1 MKGLNMEKFTFTA
14 NNMETSL
21 ELSPAEGV
29 ASTRWATDDSFWEAA
44 NASQEDNLRTIVSY
58 FAKVTGKTPREVA
71 EQMLQQQFTFGAY
84 SAEGLA
90 NFISKVSETVEVT
103 EAEGAAAS
111 LALCEF
117 AEDWLKELK
126 DQLMAQGLAADTQYI
141 QELDA
146 ALWGLDLSK
155 GMFKSKVA

>member
-1 MKGLNMEKFTFTA
+1 MEKFTFKV
-14 NNMETSL
+14 NGMSTSL
-21 ELSPAEGV
+21 TLNPAEGV
-29 ASTRWATDDSFWEAA
+29 ASTKWATDDKFWEAA
-44 NASQEDNLRTIVSY
+44 NASQEANLRKIVS
-58 FAKVTGKTPREVA
+58 FMANITGKNPREVA
-71 EQMLQQQFTFGAY
+71 EQLLQQQFTFGAY

-90 NFISKVSETVEVT
+90 AFISKVSEPVDVT
-103 EAEGAAAS
+103 EAASAAATI
-111 LALCEF
+111 ALCEF

-126 DQLMAQGLAADTQYI
+126 AQLVEQGLASDCQYI

>member
-1 MKGLNMEKFTFTA
+1 MEKFKFTA
-14 NNMETSL
+14 NGMTT
-21 ELSPAEGV
+21 ELTINPAEGV
-29 ASTRWATDDSFWEAA
+29 TSTRWATDDKFWEVA
-44 NASQEDNLRTIVSY
+44 NASQEDNLRKIVSY
-58 FAKVTGKTPREVA
+58 FAKVAEKNPREVA
-71 EQMLQQQFTFGAY
+71 ENMLQQQFTFGAY

-90 NFISKVSETVEVT
+90 SFIDRVSQTVEVT
-103 EAEGAAAS
+103 EAESAAAS

-141 QELDA
+141 KELDA

>member
-1 MKGLNMEKFTFTA
+1 MEKFVFTA
-14 NNMETSL
+14 NGKST
-21 ELSPAEGV
+21 ELTINPAEGV
-29 ASTRWATDDSFWEAA
+29 ASTRWATDDSFWEIA
-44 NASQEDNLRTIVSY
+44 NSSQEANLRTIVNFFSS
-58 FAKVTGKTPREVA
+58 VTGKNPRQVA

-90 NFISKVSETVEVT
+90 NFITKVSKPVEVT

-117 AEDWLKELK
+117 AEEWLRELK
-126 DQLMAQGLAADTQYI
+126 SQLMAQGLASDCQYT

-146 ALWGLDLSK
+146 ALWGLDLSSK
-155 GMFKSKVA
+155 MFKSKAA

>member
-1 MKGLNMEKFTFTA
+1 MEKFTFKV
-14 NNMETSL
+14 NNMATTL
-21 ELSPAEGV
+21 EIDTNAGV

-44 NASQEDNLRTIVSY
+44 NASQEENLRKIVSY
-58 FAKVTGKTPREVA
+58 FAKVAEKNPREVA

-90 NFISKVSETVEVT
+90 NFIAKVSEPVETT
-103 EAEGAAAS
+103 EAESATAT
-111 LALCEF
+111 LELCEF

-126 DQLMAQGLAADTQYI
+126 AQLVEQGLESGCQYI

>member
-1 MKGLNMEKFTFTA
+1 MEKFVFRV
-14 NNMETSL
+14 NNMETTL
-21 ELSPAEGV
+21 ELNPTEGV

-44 NASQEDNLRTIVSY
+44 NASQEDNLRKIVSY

-71 EQMLQQQFTFGAY
+71 ENMLQQQFTFGAY
-84 SAEGLA
+84 SSEGLA
-90 NFISKVSETVEVT
+90 SFISKVSEPVETT
-103 EAEGAAAS
+103 EAESAAATI
-111 LALCEF
+111 ALCEF

-126 DQLMAQGLAADTQYI
+126 AQLVEQGLASDCQYI

>member
-1 MKGLNMEKFTFTA
+1 MEKFNFTY
-14 NNMETSL
+14 NGMSTSL
-21 ELSPAEGV
+21 EIDTNAGV
-29 ASTRWATDDSFWEAA
+29 TSTRWATDDKFWEAA
-44 NASQEDNLRTIVSY
+44 NASQEANLRKIVSY
-58 FAKVTGKTPREVA
+58 FAKVTDKSPREVA

-103 EAEGAAAS
+103 EAEGAAAT
-111 LALCEF
+111 LELCEF
-117 AEDWLKELK
+117 AEEWLRELK
-126 DQLMAQGLAADTQYI
+126 SQLMAQGLAADTQYI
-141 QELDA
+141 KELDA

>member
-1 MKGLNMEKFTFTA
+1 MEKFTFKV
-14 NNMETSL
+14 NNMATTL
-21 ELSPAEGV
+21 ELSSVEGV
-29 ASTRWATDDSFWEAA
+29 ASTRWATDDKFWQLA
-44 NASQEDNLRTIVSY
+44 NASQETNLRTIVNY
-58 FAKVTGKTPREVA
+58 FSRVTGKNPRQVA

-90 NFISKVSETVEVT
+90 NFIDKVSEPVSST
-103 EAEGAAAS
+103 EAESAAAS

-126 DQLMAQGLAADTQYI
+126 AQLVEQGLASDSQYI
-141 QELDA
+141 KELDA

>member
-1 MKGLNMEKFTFTA
+1 MEKFVFTA
-14 NNMETSL
+14 NGMTT
-21 ELSPAEGV
+21 ELTINPAEGV
-29 ASTRWATDDSFWEAA
+29 ASTRWATDDNFWEAA
-44 NASQEDNLRTIVSY
+44 NASQENNMKTIVS
-58 FAKVTGKTPREVA
+58 FMASITGKNPREVA
-71 EQMLQQQFTFGAY
+71 EQLLQQQFTFGAY

-90 NFISKVSETVEVT
+90 AFISKVSEPMETT
-103 EAEGAAAS
+103 EAESAAATI
-111 LALCEF
+111 ALCEF

-126 DQLMAQGLAADTQYI
+126 AQLVEQGLASDCQYI

>member
-1 MKGLNMEKFTFTA
+1 MEKFKFTA
-14 NNMETSL
+14 KNGMTT
-21 ELSPAEGV
+21 ELTINPAEGV
-29 ASTRWATDDSFWEAA
+29 TSTRWETNDTFWEEA
-44 NASQEDNLRTIVSY
+44 NKSQEDNLRTIVSY

-71 EQMLQQQFTFGAY
+71 ENMLQQQFTFGAY

-103 EAEGAAAS
+103 EAEAAAATI
-111 LALCEF
+111 ALCEF

-126 DQLMAQGLAADTQYI
+126 AQLVSQGLASDCQYI
-141 QELDA
+141 KELDA

>member
-1 MKGLNMEKFTFTA
+1 MEKFVFTV
-14 NNMETSL
+14 NGMETSL

-29 ASTRWATDDSFWEAA
+29 ASTRWATDDKFWELV
-44 NASQEDNLRTIVSY
+44 NKSQEANLRTIINFFSS
-58 FAKVTGKTPREVA
+58 VTGKNPHEVA
-71 EQMLQQQFTFGAY
+71 ENMLQQQFTFGAY

-90 NFISKVSETVEVT
+90 NFIDVVSEPMETT
-103 EAEGAAAS
+103 EAESAAAS

-126 DQLMAQGLAADTQYI
+126 AQLVEQGLASDTQYI
-141 QELDA
+141 KELDA

>member
-1 MKGLNMEKFTFTA
+1 MEKFTFTA
-14 NNMETSL
+14 NNMETTL
-21 ELSPAEGV
+21 EIDPNAGV
-29 ASTRWATDDSFWEAA
+29 TSTRWATDDSFWEAA

-71 EQMLQQQFTFGAY
+71 ENMLQQQFTFGAY

-90 NFISKVSETVEVT
+90 AFISKVSEPVEVT
-103 EAEGAAAS
+103 EAESAS
-111 LALCEF
+111 ASIALCEF

-126 DQLMAQGLAADTQYI
+126 AQLVEQGLASDTQYI
-141 QELDA
+141 KELDA

>member
-1 MKGLNMEKFTFTA
+1 MEQYTFTA
-14 NNMETSL
+14 NGMSTSL

-29 ASTRWATDDSFWEAA
+29 ASTRWATDDKFWEVA
-44 NASQEDNLRTIVSY
+44 NASLLASIRKIVSY
-58 FAKVTGKTPREVA
+58 FAKVAEKNPREVA

-84 SAEGLA
+84 STEGLA
-90 NFISKVSETVEVT
+90 AFISKVSEPVEVT

-117 AEDWLKELK
+117 AEEWLRELK
-126 DQLMAQGLAADTQYI
+126 AQLVEQGLESGCQYI

>member
-1 MKGLNMEKFTFTA
+1 MEKFVFTA
-14 NNMETSL
+14 NGMSTSL
-21 ELSPAEGV
+21 ELNPAEGV
-29 ASTRWATDDSFWEAA
+29 TSTRWATDDSFWEEA
-44 NASQEDNLRTIVSY
+44 NKSQEANLRKIVS
-58 FAKVTGKTPREVA
+58 FMANVTGKSPRELA

-90 NFISKVSETVEVT
+90 NFINIVSEPVEVT
-103 EAEGAAAS
+103 EAESAS
-111 LALCEF
+111 ATIALCEF
-117 AEDWLKELK
+117 AEEWLRELK
-126 DQLMAQGLAADTQYI
+126 SQLMAQGLASDCQYT

>member
-1 MKGLNMEKFTFTA
+1 MEKFVFRV
-14 NNMETSL
+14 NNMETTL
-21 ELSPAEGV
+21 KLRPTEGV
-29 ASTRWATDDSFWEAA
+29 TSTRWATDDSFWEEA
-44 NASQEDNLRTIVSY
+44 NKSQEANLRTIVS
-58 FAKVTGKTPREVA
+58 FIASITGKNPREVA
-71 EQMLQQQFTFGAY
+71 EQLLQQQFTFGAY

-90 NFISKVSETVEVT
+90 AFISKVSEPVDVT
-103 EAEGAAAS
+103 EAASAAATI
-111 LALCEF
+111 ALCEF

-126 DQLMAQGLAADTQYI
+126 AQLVEQGLASDCQYI

>member
-1 MKGLNMEKFTFTA
+1 MEKFTFKV
-14 NNMETSL
+14 NNMSTTL
-21 ELSPAEGV
+21 ELNPAEGV
-29 ASTRWATDDSFWEAA
+29 TSTRWETNDSFWEEA
-44 NASQEDNLRTIVSY
+44 NKSQEDNLKTIVS
-58 FAKVTGKTPREVA
+58 FMANITGKNPREVA
-71 EQMLQQQFTFGAY
+71 EQLLQQQFTFGAY

-90 NFISKVSETVEVT
+90 NFIAKVSEPVEVT

-117 AEDWLKELK
+117 AEDWLRELK
-126 DQLMAQGLAADTQYI
+126 AQLVEQGLAADTQYI
-141 QELDA
+141 KELDA

>member
-1 MKGLNMEKFTFTA
+1 MEQYTFTA
-14 NNMETSL
+14 NGMSTTL
-21 ELSPAEGV
+21 ELNPAEGV
-29 ASTRWATDDSFWEAA
+29 NSTRWATDDSFWEEA
-44 NASQEDNLRTIVSY
+44 NKSQEANLRTIVS
-58 FAKVTGKTPREVA
+58 FMASITGKNPREVA
-71 EQMLQQQFTFGAY
+71 EQLLQQQFNFGAY

-90 NFISKVSETVEVT
+90 AFISKVSEPVDVT
-103 EAEGAAAS
+103 EAASAAATI
-111 LALCEF
+111 ALCEF

-126 DQLMAQGLAADTQYI
+126 AQLVEQGLASDCQYI

>member
-1 MKGLNMEKFTFTA
+1 MEKFTFKV
-14 NNMETSL
+14 NGMSTSL
-21 ELSPAEGV
+21 TLNPAEGV
-29 ASTRWATDDSFWEAA
+29 ASTKWATDDSFWEEA
-44 NASQEDNLRTIVSY
+44 NKSQEANLRKIVS
-58 FAKVTGKTPREVA
+58 FMANVTGKNPREVA
-71 EQMLQQQFTFGAY
+71 ENMLQQQFTFGAY

-90 NFISKVSETVEVT
+90 SFIDRVSETVEVT

-111 LALCEF
+111 LSLCEF
-117 AEDWLKELK
+117 AEEWLRELK
-126 DQLMAQGLAADTQYI
+126 AQLVEQGLESGCQYI